1 MLGVAGAKCG
11 GSKSDSTS
19 EGGAGGRSWWA
30 AGFAP
35 ELFGARDSKARRR
48 AAGVSAVG
56 ECEEAGIDVVK
67 GILGVDCA
75 SRSPSSKLSEP
86 VSVVMC
92 DTRDG
97 PAD

>member
-1 MLGVAGAKCG
+1 MLGVAGVKCG

-30 AGFAP
+30 GFAP
-35 ELFGARDSKARRR
+35 EWFGARDSKARRR
-48 AAGVSAVG
+48 AAGVSVVG
-56 ECEEAGIDVVK
+56 ECEGGIDVVK